1 MKNKFMQ
8 MIVGTFLGL
17 LMLVVGTQTRVF
29 GQENRIQEVPQP
41 FNLVG
46 VWQTVVT
53 QRNCQ
58 TGDPTGPNFQSLFTF
73 NEGGT
78 MAEDSAGFPPPLRG
92 SGHGIWAANNMFHPT
107 YAYTFFRFNADGTL
121 AGSNI
126 SRHNATFGLS
136 GNDFT
141 ANATVEVRAANGN
154 LITTVCLTLTAAR
167 FQ

>member
-1 MKNKFMQ
+1 MKNKMTQIVVGIFLGFLML
-8 MIVGTFLGL
+8 IVGG
-17 LMLVVGTQTRVF
+17 QTRVF
-29 GQENRIQEVPQP
+29 GQQA

-53 QRNCQ
+53 PRNCQ
-58 TGDPTGPNFQSLFTF
+58 TGDPSGSVFQGLFTF
-73 NEGGT
+73 HQGGT

-107 YAYTFFRFNADGTL
+107 FAYVFMRFNTDGTL

-126 SRHNATFGLS
+126 VRQNATFGLN

-141 ANATVEVRAANGN
+141 SNATVEVRAANGN
-154 LITTVCLTLTAAR
+154 LITTVCTTLTATR